1 MKLDELSTQK
11 TSQLKKVFEQYFQQD
26 LPTKNLTNH
35 QTQILLTQVNK
46 ILETVRLSDNFYQS
60 QNSPGYLKL
69 MMLKESLDNHLDTIT
84 TKVNTKSLFEESEV
98 AHAQVVLAAQDMV
111 DQVQGMLEDASELQF
126 KELPAVVDSIRNQ
139 IGADQS
145 MSFNSEATAALSQ
158 LVQNLQG
165 TKQQL
170 DAALAMLTGQGATQP
185 GAVPLPDQNPDVMDT
200 GDTDLSLDADLEIE
214 PETPAAKSSAGL
226 GRERR

>member
-1 MKLDELSTQK
+1 MKLDELSSK
-11 TSQLKKVFEQYFQQD
+11 KSQQVKKVFEQYFQERIPVHS
-26 LPTKNLTNH
+26 LSAS
-35 QTQILLTQVNK
+35 QTQNLLGKVNK
-46 ILETVRLSDNFYQS
+46 LLEAVRGTKTFYQS
-60 QNSPGYLKL
+60 QQSPAYLKL
-69 MMLKESLDNHLDTIT
+69 IMLQESLDLHF
-84 TKVNTKSLFEESEV
+84 KQFSNTALFEESEV

-139 IGADQS
+139 IGSDQS
-145 MSFNSEATAALSQ
+145 TSFNSEATAALSM

-170 DAALAMLTGQGATQP
+170 DAALGMLTGQAAPMAGAL
-185 GAVPLPDQNPDVMDT
+185 PLPGSAAGDLSAGMEPDVEL
-200 GDTDLSLDADLEIE
+200 DTDTEIDVE
-214 PETPAAKSSAGL
+214 PEIPAEKSSAGL